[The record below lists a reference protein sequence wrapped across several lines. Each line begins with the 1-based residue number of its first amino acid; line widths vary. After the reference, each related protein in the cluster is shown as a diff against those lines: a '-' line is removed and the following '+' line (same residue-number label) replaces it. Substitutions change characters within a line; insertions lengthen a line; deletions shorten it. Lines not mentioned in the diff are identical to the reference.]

1 MIFRRWT
8 TPGELMDKWRCWPFQ
23 LAEAWLNGLPV
34 YSSINGVRVDPGS
47 SCLECTSGSIN
58 GGKACDDELCL
69 HHWTYAGRCD
79 EDYYRADIGT
89 IGQRIASGAFTFD
102 LDEVE
107 DFEQA
112 HGVRIWTQ
120 PERAAANTG
129 TLTETPHAAGITG
142 AMIEKRWQG
151 YGLDLL
157 AALRGGELTPV
168 DKIVAAGETCGPRR
182 TKEMDP
188 CLYCEDGPVGCK
200 CEHLEQD
207 DFCTHW
213 SHEGRMFRVRHAIFL
228 RHEVIGYE
236 LSKGVNIP
244 ANVRDA
250 GQDHQEAAKA
260 LLPAKSISLENSE
273 KQEPPSNPQ
282 EELMLEE
289 LTRAALLLAGQAQ
302 AQGRALIRDELR
314 QHLVEST
321 SFRDHQIT
329 DRIFKRVW
337 KSMPED
343 SKNKG
348 GRPRKAE

>member
-58 GGKACDDELCL
+58 GGKACDDELCS
-69 HHWTYAGRCD
+69 HHWTYAGHCD

-107 DFEQA
+107 AFEQA
-112 HGVRIWTQ
+112 HGLRGWTQ
-120 PERAAANTG
+120 TDHAAANSG
-129 TLTETPHAAGITG
+129 TLAKTPLATGITG

-151 YGLDLL
+151 RDLDLL
-157 AALRGGELTPV
+157 TALRSGALTPV

-188 CLYCEDGPVGCK
+188 CLYCEDGPVGCE

-213 SHEGRMFRVRHAIFL
+213 SHDGRMFRVRHAIFL
-228 RHEVIGYE
+228 RREVIEYE
-236 LSKGVNIP
+236 LNKGVNIVDESQGKP
-244 ANVRDA
+244 LRPTTTTIEPGHNQQVEDLGRNFKTAKEFA
-250 GQDHQEAAKA
+250 DHYRSIEGVAVGWIMLEIVDRWGLKNYAAAAVALGDPIPEKGSEAAKSYGERFRYHTG
-260 LLPAKSISLENSE
+260 LLDQSE
-273 KQEPPSNPQ
+273 
-282 EELMLEE
+282 
-289 LTRAALLLAGQAQ
+289 
-302 AQGRALIRDELR
+302 
-314 QHLVEST
+314 
-321 SFRDHQIT
+321 
-329 DRIFKRVW
+329 
-337 KSMPED
+337 
-343 SKNKG
+343 
-348 GRPRKAE
+348 